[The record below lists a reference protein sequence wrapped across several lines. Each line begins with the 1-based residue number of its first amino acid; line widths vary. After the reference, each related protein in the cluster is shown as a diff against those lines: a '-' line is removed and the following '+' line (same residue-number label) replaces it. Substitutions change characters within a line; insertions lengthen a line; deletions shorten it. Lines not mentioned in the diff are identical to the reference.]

1 MILLEGLF
9 FPSQW
14 VAFEMCCEEIKKE
27 KGAAWERGGEG
38 WEGGEV
44 GGGGAGLG
52 LALHRR
58 IGSTTGAQHP
68 LTGAPALVPL
78 LPLASFFSLLHPAS
92 VSGMSH

>member
-1 MILLEGLF
+1 MISLEGLF

-27 KGAAWERGGEG
+27 KGAARERGGEG

-52 LALHRR
+52 
-58 IGSTTGAQHP
+58 
-68 LTGAPALVPL
+68 
-78 LPLASFFSLLHPAS
+78 
-92 VSGMSH
+92 